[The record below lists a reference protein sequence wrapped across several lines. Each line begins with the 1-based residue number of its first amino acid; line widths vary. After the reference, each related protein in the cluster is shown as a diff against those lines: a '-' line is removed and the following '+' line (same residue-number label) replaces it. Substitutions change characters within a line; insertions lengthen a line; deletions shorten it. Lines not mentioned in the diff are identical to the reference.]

1 MLGGKPVERSFIRI
15 VCLLM
20 GVGLQGPLQ
29 AQPRSTPEELRCL
42 DSGRQAAQ
50 IRKDIEEA
58 RRLGVQGTPT
68 FFLGVQESGGDSMK
82 VLRVIYGAQP
92 YTHFKEAI
100 EAALRELN
108 R

>member
-50 IRKDIEEA
+50 IRKDIEDA
-58 RRLGVQGTPT
+58 RRLGVQGHAHLLPGSPRIRRRQYEGPEGNLWGSTLYP
-68 FFLGVQESGGDSMK
+68 L
-82 VLRVIYGAQP
+82 
-92 YTHFKEAI
+92 
-100 EAALRELN
+100 
-108 R
+108 